1 MSIYLKVNPVKQI
14 LLLVRAGQV
23 NSGPPLSPIV
33 GPLGLNARK
42 IAEEI
47 NIITS
52 EFKDLK
58 VLIRLSVDRITKA
71 FELSIKNVS
80 TATLFLKFQ
89 RMNKGMSDRVST
101 VEIDKKTLEEFKEF
115 ADQKKDIVHHMASVI
130 GTLRSIGVLVK

>member
-1 MSIYLKVNPVKQI
+1 
-14 LLLVRAGQV
+14 
-23 NSGPPLSPIV
+23 
-33 GPLGLNARK
+33 
-42 IAEEI
+42 
-47 NIITS
+47 
-52 EFKDLK
+52 
-58 VLIRLSVDRITKA
+58 VDRITKA